1 MGMADNRHGHARA
14 VIHKRILEEAESRPD
29 ATVAGLADEVSGA
42 TPALVEQ
49 VLAEYGDPAEDEQP
63 ADAGTVEE
71 SASDAHPAT
80 ADSDPTMTDSDS
92 TTTGVKRNGEDTQ
105 ESTAP
110 ALSTKQR
117 RALRLVR
124 RNPDASQADIA
135 NELDVTRATVSRWLN
150 DIPGFEWDERRAFV
164 ESLDEGALA
173 TDAEDR
179 LADLE
184 ARLAALEN
192 SRENESRDGESLL
205 PADLAHRV
213 VHACMASDRIS
224 EDEELVVLRTLMG
237 S

>member
-1 MGMADNRHGHARA
+1 MADNRHGHARA

-29 ATVAGLADEVSGA
+29 ATVAELAGEVSGA

-49 VLAEYGDPAEDEQP
+49 VLAEYGDPAEDEPP
-63 ADAGTVEE
+63 AESGASEEPTTV
-71 SASDAHPAT
+71 ADPAT
-80 ADSDPTMTDSDS
+80 ADSDPAMTDTDS
-92 TTTGVKRNGEDTQ
+92 TTTEAKRNGEATP

-110 ALSTKQR
+110 ALSAKQR

-150 DIPGFEWDERRAFV
+150 DVPGFEWSERRAFV
-164 ESLDEGALA
+164 ESLGEDALA
-173 TDAEDR
+173 TDSEDR

-184 ARLAALEN
+184 ARLAALED
-192 SRENESRDGESLL
+192 SRGADAADGESVL

-213 VHACMASDRIS
+213 VHACMASDRLS
-224 EDEELVVLRTLMG
+224 EDEELAVLRALMG

>member
-1 MGMADNRHGHARA
+1 MADNRHGHARA

-49 VLAEYGDPAEDEQP
+49 VLAEYGDPADDEPP
-63 ADAGTVEE
+63 AEAVTNQEP
-71 SASDAHPAT
+71 ASDAHPST
-80 ADSDPTMTDSDS
+80 ADSDPAMTDSDS
-92 TTTGVKRNGEDTQ
+92 TTTAAKRNGEDTP

-110 ALSTKQR
+110 ALSAKQR

-124 RNPDASQADIA
+124 RNPEASQADIA

-150 DIPGFEWDERRAFV
+150 DIPGFAWDERRAFV

-173 TDAEDR
+173 TDPDDR

-184 ARLAALEN
+184 ARLAALED
-192 SRENESRDGESLL
+192 SRGNESDDGESIL
-205 PADLAHRV
+205 PPDLAHRV

-224 EDEELVVLRTLMG
+224 EDEELAVLRALME